1 MTEPIKKRS
10 GGKRVGAG
18 RKHLPPGQKKCRIV
32 AYVEPCVEQWVIE
45 NGGNKYAAS
54 ILTSAHAQSLI
65 V

>member
-1 MTEPIKKRS
+1 M
-10 GGKRVGAG
+10 GAG
-18 RKHLPPGQKKCRIV
+18 RKYLPPGQKKCRIV
-32 AYVEPCVEQWVIE
+32 AYVEPCVEQWVVE